1 MRQGEEGKDRM
12 TDSLSTQ
19 GEFLGSVVK
28 ALPNLVVVI
37 DKLNTVIFANA
48 AICNIL
54 HMKTNE
60 VEGQRVENLP
70 LLRNISADVRAA
82 QAKQLNGSSNRS
94 IDVRCMVDQ
103 NQKIFRVIVQ
113 EMDGG
118 ARLIMNDITNESE
131 NLERLYTIDR
141 LVSIGEMASGT
152 AHEINNPLTSIIGL
166 SELLLNKVTTEDA
179 IEDVKGIH
187 SEAKRAALILKN
199 LLIFSRGH
207 APSKEL
213 VQINQVIQDVLKLR
227 KHEHELNH
235 IEVETRFDDDL
246 PQITIDSH
254 QMQQVFLNVILNS
267 EWAMLEAHNKGKLII
282 TTSKVNDDIRVTL
295 ADDGFGIASEILP
308 RVFDPFFTIKEI
320 GKGTG
325 LGLSV
330 CFGIVRSHGGKI
342 YGESEAGHGAVF
354 TIELPLDKTAQ
365 STNMKSRRWRQ
376 PELIEPDS
384 PKG

>member
-1 MRQGEEGKDRM
+1 MRQGEEGKYRM
-12 TDSLSTQ
+12 IDSLSTQ
-19 GEFLGSVVK
+19 SEFLSSVVK

-70 LLRNISADVRAA
+70 LLREISADVRAA
-82 QAKQLNGSSNRS
+82 RAKQLNGSSDRN

-103 NQKIFRVIVQ
+103 KQKIFRVILQ
-113 EMDGG
+113 EMDGV
-118 ARLIMNDITNESE
+118 ALLLMNDITYESE
-131 NLERLYTIDR
+131 NVERLYMIDR
-141 LVSIGEMASGT
+141 LVSIGEMALGA

-199 LLIFSRGH
+199 LLIFSRRH

-235 IEVETRFDDDL
+235 IEVETRFEDDL

-254 QMQQVFLNVILNS
+254 QMQQAFLNVILNS

-282 TTSKVNDDIRVTL
+282 TTSKVNDDIRVTF

-308 RVFDPFFTIKEI
+308 HVFDPFFTTKEI
-320 GKGTG
+320 GRGTG

-330 CFGIVRSHGGKI
+330 CLGIVRSHGGKI
-342 YGESEAGHGAVF
+342 YAESEAGHGAVF
-354 TIELPLDKTAQ
+354 AIELPLYKT
-365 STNMKSRRWRQ
+365 
-376 PELIEPDS
+376 E
-384 PKG
+384 